1 MPLVQIFIAT
11 HNRPSLV
18 LNAVHSALNQNF
30 ESFEV
35 IVSDNSTNDE
45 TEILLAKIR
54 DSRFHYKRRM
64 PPLPPIEHLNAILKD
79 VTAEYFMI
87 FHDDDV
93 MHPEMLTVLYKKIY
107 DRKEEVV
114 AIGSNAKVIKNGK
127 LRRKNLNDKLKYDI
141 TIKNRSYLAKLYLN
155 DFIVPFPSYL
165 YRKKVAIELSLNP
178 DHGGKYCDAAF
189 IIDIT
194 SLGAIVFCAAP
205 LMDSYKHS
213 SQDSFTNAFTDRN
226 KLINYI
232 IKTTNYSKKDKDI
245 IKYRVGNIYAEL
257 KKEILSGEIPLF
269 YKKYFN
275 RLVLLF
281 KLSTLECFPKIIL
294 LTLFS
299 CLKSKKTIL

>member
-1 MPLVQIFIAT
+1 M
-11 HNRPSLV
+11 V

-30 ESFEV
+30 DNFEV

-45 TEILLAKIR
+45 TKTLISKIKDARLIYKKRVPSLL
-54 DSRFHYKRRM
+54 
-64 PPLPPIEHLNAILKD
+64 PIDHLNAILKD

-93 MHPEMLTVLYKKIY
+93 MHPEMVNTLFKKINNKP
-107 DRKEEVV
+107 DVMAV
-114 AIGSNAKVIKNGK
+114 GSNAKVVKNGRTK
-127 LRRKNLNDKLKYDI
+127 WNNSNKKLKSDRV
-141 TIKNRSYLAKLYLN
+141 IKERSSMVKLYLT
-155 DFIVPFPSYL
+155 DHIVPLPSYL
-165 YRKKVAIELSLNP
+165 YRRDVSKKIKF
-178 DHGGKYCDAAF
+178 DTHHGGKYCDAAF

-194 SLGAIVFCAAP
+194 SLGSVFFCAAP

-257 KKEILSGEIPLF
+257 KQNILNGSLLTGSKRYMKLMRILF
-269 YKKYFN
+269 KYSPINKFPKAIIITFLKNTKYFKN
-275 RLVLLF
+275 
-281 KLSTLECFPKIIL
+281 K
-294 LTLFS
+294 
-299 CLKSKKTIL
+299 